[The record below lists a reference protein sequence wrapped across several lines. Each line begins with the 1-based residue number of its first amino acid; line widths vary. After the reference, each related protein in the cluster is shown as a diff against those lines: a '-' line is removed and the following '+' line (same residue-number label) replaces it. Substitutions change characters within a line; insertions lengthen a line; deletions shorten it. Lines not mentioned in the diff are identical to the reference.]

1 MKTIYY
7 ISLILLIA
15 FSSSSCKTQKE
26 NIKPVAMKENR
37 TIQVKEKEINKDKED
52 KSEAEKQGLL
62 NKQKIN
68 EFAEKKASLLC
79 SLKGLMKELEK
90 TNDENMKTK
99 INSKIGQ
106 LKKELIEFDD
116 IIKASLPEQEL
127 VEEVEKKVGYLVK
140 DC

>member
-26 NIKPVAMKENR
+26 NIKPVAMKEKS

-127 VEEVEKKVGYLVK
+127 VEEVEKKVGYLVN

>member
-106 LKKELIEFDD
+106 LKKELTEFDD

-127 VEEVEKKVGYLVK
+127 VNEVEKKVGYLVK